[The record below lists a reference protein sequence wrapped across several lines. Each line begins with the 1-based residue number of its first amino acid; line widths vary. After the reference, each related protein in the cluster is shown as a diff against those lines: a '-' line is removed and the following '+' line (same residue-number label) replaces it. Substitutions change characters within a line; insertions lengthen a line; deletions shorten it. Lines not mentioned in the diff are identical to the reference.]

1 MNRAHACT
9 YVHRSIVPW
18 IYCKYVIDHDD
29 FVKHGMSSLQ
39 ADRTERVQWI
49 RRASSKILL

>member
-1 MNRAHACT
+1 MTCLNLLH
-9 YVHRSIVPW
+9 YQKSLNI
-18 IYCKYVIDHDD
+18 IDQDD

-39 ADRTERVQWI
+39 ADKTERVQWI